1 MALLLGNWNLISFSA
16 TIVAAMYW
24 HTLPDLR
31 WLVPI
36 LAIVLLCCRFKVLRI
51 ALGVSLA
58 SVVSLVQS
66 HVFVRDVN
74 TLFDCAENITINV
87 ELHSTFRSNLY
98 FSNSVVNLDQIH
110 GCDAHFSGLLLLKVP
125 LDLAQNI
132 KLGETWRVEAEIKPI
147 YGLLNEAGFDAER
160 FYFGQ
165 RVIAQARVHKLLQRI
180 EKADLRGRWYN
191 EVYLQTAQL
200 ESRPLILA
208 LLFGERSLIENQQW
222 SHLKRTGIAHLIAIS
237 GLHIGL
243 AYMVGWW
250 IGHILRI
257 VIPTWLWLPVLSAVG
272 MATFYAWLA
281 GFSLPTQRAL
291 VMCLIAATAMF
302 LGIRLSRWRI
312 LWLTLAIVLTL
323 SPMSAVTSSLW
334 LSVGAVIIIFL
345 AIGPNQSRL
354 EKQNPEPRVGKAEK
368 KQSKIYIKK
377 LYTWFRIQLYLS
389 LGLAPISAWLLGGVA
404 WLSILFNAIA
414 IPLVSLF
421 VVPLLLA
428 GILLNPISESLGFGL
443 FQLSDMGLS
452 LLTDLISKTQAYSN
466 LWFQAS
472 QMQIL
477 GLVLLFALICVRK
490 RWLVFMLCIG
500 GLCVAMVGL
509 ENNDA
514 KWRLDVLDVGHGLA
528 VLIESDER
536 TILYDTGAGW
546 DEGSIAQMVVEP
558 IIVQRGTGIDALFI
572 SHWDND
578 HQGGM
583 NYLIARFLPRY
594 VFTPQ
599 QDIKTLPCMQ
609 GQFWWWQG
617 LQFEIVWPPKT
628 VSRAYNPHSC
638 VMRISDGTHS
648 VLLTGDIDAI
658 SEYQLVDAVAQSDV
672 IIVPHHGSS
681 TSSTQ
686 VLVDKVDANI
696 AIASTSKQGRWSLPN
711 KNVVDRYRQSGSRW
725 LNTGTDGQVSVRFL
739 SDEVKVMT
747 LRNPQTAAWY
757 RQILRKGVE

>member
-24 HTLPDLR
+24 HTLPELQ
-31 WLVPI
+31 WLVLI
-36 LAIVLLCCRFKVLRI
+36 LAMVLLCCRLKVLRI
-51 ALGVSLA
+51 ALGVLLA

-87 ELHSTFRSNLY
+87 ELNSTFRSNLY
-98 FSNSVVNLDQIH
+98 FSNSIVNADQIY
-110 GCDAHFSGLLLLKVP
+110 GCDTHFSGLLLLKVP
-125 LDLAQNI
+125 IELAHNL
-132 KLGETWRVEAEIKPI
+132 KLGETWLVEASIRPI

-165 RVIAQARVHKLLQRI
+165 RVIAQAKVSHLLQRTK
-180 EKADLRGRWYN
+180 KADLRGHWYN
-191 EVYLQTAQL
+191 EVYQRTAQL

-208 LLFGERSLIENQQW
+208 LLFGERSLIEHQLWNN
-222 SHLKRTGIAHLIAIS
+222 LKQTGIAHLIAIS

-250 IGHILRI
+250 LGHVLRI
-257 VIPTWLWLPVLSAVG
+257 AIPNWIWLPVFFAVV

-291 VMCLIAATAMF
+291 VMCIVAASTLF

-312 LWLTLAIVLTL
+312 LWLTLAVVLTL
-323 SPMSAVTSSLW
+323 SPMSAVSSSLW

-345 AIGPNQSRL
+345 AI
-354 EKQNPEPRVGKAEK
+354 EPHDNNAE
-368 KQSKIYIKK
+368 QRTSQVATRYRK
-377 LYTWFRIQLYLS
+377 LRYWLRIQLYLS
-389 LGLAPISAWLLGGVA
+389 LGLAPMSARLLGGVA
-404 WLSILFNAIA
+404 WLSIVFNAIA

-428 GILLNPISESLGFGL
+428 GIMLNPLSASVAMGL
-443 FQLSDMGLS
+443 FHLSDMGLG
-452 LLTDLISKTQAYSN
+452 LLVDLISMTQTHPN

-472 QMQIL
+472 QVQVV
-477 GLVLLFALICVRK
+477 GLAILFALICVRR
-490 RWLVFMLCIG
+490 RWRILILCISG
-500 GLCVAMVGL
+500 IWMMLVGL
-509 ENNDA
+509 ARDDET
-514 KWRLDVLDVGHGLA
+514 WRLDVLDVGHGLA
-528 VLIESDER
+528 VLIESDGR
-536 TILYDTGAGW
+536 SIVYDTGAGW
-546 DEGSIAQMVVEP
+546 DEGSIAEMIVDP
-558 IIVQRGTGIDALFI
+558 IVVQRGTGIDALFI

-599 QDIKTLPCMQ
+599 QDIKALPCMQ

-617 LQFEIVWPPKT
+617 LKFEIVWPPKR

-638 VMRISDGTHS
+638 VLRISNGAHS

-658 SEYQLVDAVAQSDV
+658 AEYQLVDAIAQSDV
-672 IIVPHHGSS
+672 IIVPHHGSN
-681 TSSTQ
+681 TSSTLA
-686 VLVDKVDANI
+686 LVDKVDAKI
-696 AIASTSKQGRWSLPN
+696 AIASVTKQGRWSLPN
-711 KNVVDRYRQSGSRW
+711 QEVVNRYRQSGARW
-725 LNTGTDGQVSVRFL
+725 LDTGSDGQVSVRFL
-739 SDEVKVMT
+739 SDELKVMT

>member
-1 MALLLGNWNLISFSA
+1 M
-16 TIVAAMYW
+16 
-24 HTLPDLR
+24 
-31 WLVPI
+31 
-36 LAIVLLCCRFKVLRI
+36 
-51 ALGVSLA
+51 
-58 SVVSLVQS
+58 
-66 HVFVRDVN
+66 
-74 TLFDCAENITINV
+74 
-87 ELHSTFRSNLY
+87 
-98 FSNSVVNLDQIH
+98 
-110 GCDAHFSGLLLLKVP
+110 
-125 LDLAQNI
+125 
-132 KLGETWRVEAEIKPI
+132 KLGETWHVEATIKPI

-165 RVIAQARVHKLLQRI
+165 RVIAQAKVNKLLQRI
-180 EKADLRGRWYN
+180 DKADLRGRWYD
-191 EVYLQTAQL
+191 EVYQQTAQL

-208 LLFGERSLIENQQW
+208 LLFGERSLIEHQQW
-222 SHLKRTGIAHLIAIS
+222 SNLKRTGIAHLIAIS

-257 VIPTWLWLPVLSAVG
+257 AIPSWVWLPVLFAVG

-291 VMCLIAATAMF
+291 VMGVIGAAILF

-323 SPMSAVTSSLW
+323 SPMSAVSSSLW

-345 AIGPNQSRL
+345 ALGPSKGNLEQRNLEGRTYQVAKRL
-354 EKQNPEPRVGKAEK
+354 GK
-368 KQSKIYIKK
+368 
-377 LYTWFRIQLYLS
+377 LRTWLRIQFYLS

-414 IPLVSLF
+414 IPLVSLL
-421 VVPLLLA
+421 VVPMLLV
-428 GILLNPISESLGFGL
+428 GIMLNPLSASLATGL
-443 FQLSDMGLS
+443 FHLSDMGLG
-452 LLTDLISKTQAYSN
+452 LLVDLISMTQVHPN

-472 QMQIL
+472 QIQIL
-477 GLVLLFALICVRK
+477 VLVSLFAVVSVRR
-490 RWLVFMLCIG
+490 RWRGPIVCISTI
-500 GLCVAMVGL
+500 VITVIGL
-509 ENNDA
+509 EQDGV

-528 VLIESDER
+528 VLIESDGR
-536 TILYDTGAGW
+536 SIVYDTGAGW
-546 DEGSIAQMVVEP
+546 DEGSIAEMIVEP

-599 QDIKTLPCMQ
+599 QDIKALPCMQ

-617 LQFEIVWPPKT
+617 LKFEIVWPPKR

-658 SEYQLVDAVAQSDV
+658 SEYQLVDTITESDV

-686 VLVDKVDANI
+686 ALVDKVDAKI
-696 AIASTSKQGRWSLPN
+696 AIASVSKQGRWSLPN
-711 KNVVDRYRQSGSRW
+711 QVVVNRYRQFGTRW
-725 LNTGTDGQVSVRFL
+725 LDTGSDGQVSVRFL